1 MSLGVLCDLCGFFL
15 FVSQRE
21 YPLMPLTPDRV
32 YMLAADHRWQWEEFC
47 DARALP
53 RERISEV
60 KRLAFDAFLRA
71 REQSAAVR
79 ESGALLVDQQYSSA
93 VIAEA
98 LQTGLTVGTP
108 AEKAGAV
115 PLAWATEPFSA
126 ALTGAFAKVLA
137 RYRSDDDPAVLA
149 EQWAK
154 LEALQAWC
162 RGAGKPFVLEVLVAR
177 KQEPED
183 GFEASGRP
191 AMLAAFIAEAYRRGL
206 APEFWKIEGTL
217 AAQGARTIDAAIA
230 ANPSCRQIILGK
242 AAELSTIDRWFSACA
257 DSATAT
263 GFAIGRS
270 VFWEP
275 SAAYLTGA
283 KTADHA
289 AAMICDNYLHLVGA
303 WERSRQSEI

>member
-1 MSLGVLCDLCGFFL
+1 
-15 FVSQRE
+15 
-21 YPLMPLTPDRV
+21 
-32 YMLAADHRWQWEEFC
+32 MLAADHRWQWEEFC
-47 DARALP
+47 DARSLP

-60 KRLAFDAFLRA
+60 KRLAYHAFLRA
-71 REQSAAVR
+71 REQSTAVR

-98 LQTGLTVGTP
+98 LETGLTVGTP
-108 AEKAGAV
+108 AEKAGVV

-126 ALTGAFAKVLA
+126 ALTGAFVKVLA
-137 RYRSDDDPAVLA
+137 RYRSDDDPGVLA

-177 KQEPED
+177 RQEPED
-183 GFEASGRP
+183 TFEASGRP
-191 AMLAAFIAEAYRRGL
+191 AMLTAFIADAYRRGL

-217 AAQGARTIDAAIA
+217 APQGARTIDAAIGA
-230 ANPSCRQIILGK
+230 HPSCRQIILGK

-257 DSATAT
+257 ASATAT

-283 KTADHA
+283 TTADDA
-289 AAMICDNYLHLVGA
+289 AATICDNYLNLVAA
-303 WERSRQSEI
+303 WERSRQSAI